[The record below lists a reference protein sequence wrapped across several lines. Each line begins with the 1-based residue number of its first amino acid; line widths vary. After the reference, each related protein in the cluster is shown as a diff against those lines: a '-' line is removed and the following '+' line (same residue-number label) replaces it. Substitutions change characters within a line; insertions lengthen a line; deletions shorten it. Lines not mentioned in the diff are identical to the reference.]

1 MGKKIM
7 TQKETLDIVFKFS
20 ALLVFAFLF
29 NKSIENRPLAQF
41 EGAYPLKGEQMFVME
56 LDNMGE
62 VDLEEIIDIDGEEQM
77 EVRVEKEII
86 NGEEQIK
93 VTVNGKE
100 LSADEY
106 KSFQLNNGSWKPK
119 KGKKMMIQ
127 KRMMKKEAHMCK
139 DCKEKKTMCED
150 CKEKE

>member
-1 MGKKIM
+1 M
-7 TQKETLDIVFKFS
+7 TQKEIFDIVFKFS

-41 EGAYPLKGEQMFVME
+41 EGAFPLQGEKMIVME
-56 LDNMGE
+56 GLGK
-62 VDLEEIIDIDGEEQM
+62 VDFDEIIDLEDQEQMDVRIEKEIIDGEEKM
-77 EVRVEKEII
+77 
-86 NGEEQIK
+86 K

-106 KSFQLNNGSWKPK
+106 KSFRLKNKSSWTPQ
-119 KGKKMMIQ
+119 KGKKMMMK
-127 KRMMKKEAHMCK
+127 KRMMKKDTYMCE

-150 CKEKE
+150 CKDKE

>member
-1 MGKKIM
+1 M

-41 EGAYPLKGEQMFVME
+41 EGAFPLKGEQMIVME
-56 LDNMGE
+56 MDNMGE
-62 VDLEEIIDIDGEEQM
+62 VNLEKIIDIDGEDQM

-150 CKEKE
+150 CKEDHS

>member
-1 MGKKIM
+1 M

-41 EGAYPLKGEQMFVME
+41 EGAFPLKGEQMIVME
-56 LDNMGE
+56 MDNIGE
-62 VDLEEIIDIDGEEQM
+62 VDLEKIIDIDGDDQM

>member
-1 MGKKIM
+1 M

-41 EGAYPLKGEQMFVME
+41 EGAFPLKGEQMIVME
-56 LDNMGE
+56 MDNMGE
-62 VDLEEIIDIDGEEQM
+62 VNLEKIIDIDGDDQM
-77 EVRVEKEII
+77 DVRVEKEII

>member
-1 MGKKIM
+1 M

-41 EGAYPLKGEQMFVME
+41 EGAFPLKGEQMIVME
-56 LDNMGE
+56 VDNMGE
-62 VDLEEIIDIDGEEQM
+62 VDLEKIIDIDGDDQM
-77 EVRVEKEII
+77 DVRVEKEII

>member
-1 MGKKIM
+1 M
-7 TQKETLDIVFKFS
+7 TQKETLDVIFKFS

-41 EGAYPLKGEQMFVME
+41 EGAFPLQGEKMIVME
-56 LDNMGE
+56 GLGK
-62 VDLEEIIDIDGEEQM
+62 VDFDEIIDLEDQEQM
-77 EVRVEKEII
+77 DVRIEKEII
-86 NGEEQIK
+86 DGEKKMK

-106 KSFQLNNGSWKPK
+106 KSFRLKNKSSWTPQ
-119 KGKKMMIQ
+119 KGKKMMMK
-127 KRMMKKEAHMCK
+127 KRMMKKDTYMCE

-150 CKEKE
+150 CKDKE

>member
-1 MGKKIM
+1 M

-41 EGAYPLKGEQMFVME
+41 EGAFPLKGEQMIVME
-56 LDNMGE
+56 MDNIGE
-62 VDLEEIIDIDGEEQM
+62 VDLEKIIDIDGDDQM

-86 NGEEQIK
+86 NGKEQMK

>member
-1 MGKKIM
+1 M

-41 EGAYPLKGEQMFVME
+41 EGAFPLKGEQMIVME
-56 LDNMGE
+56 MDNMGE
-62 VDLEEIIDIDGEEQM
+62 VDLEKIIDIDGDDQM

-86 NGEEQIK
+86 NGKEQMK

>member
-1 MGKKIM
+1 M

-29 NKSIENRPLAQF
+29 NKSIENRPLARF
-41 EGAYPLKGEQMFVME
+41 EGAFPLKGEQMIVME
-56 LDNMGE
+56 MDNIGE
-62 VDLEEIIDIDGEEQM
+62 VDLEEIIDIDGEDQM

>member
-1 MGKKIM
+1 M

-41 EGAYPLKGEQMFVME
+41 EGAFPLKGEQMIVME
-56 LDNMGE
+56 MDNMGE
-62 VDLEEIIDIDGEEQM
+62 VDLEKIIDIDGEDQM

-139 DCKEKKTMCED
+139 DCKEKKAMCED
-150 CKEKE
+150 CKEDHS

>member
-1 MGKKIM
+1 M

-41 EGAYPLKGEQMFVME
+41 EGAFPLKGEQMIVME
-56 LDNMGE
+56 MDNIGE
-62 VDLEEIIDIDGEEQM
+62 VDLEEIIDIDGDDQM

-86 NGEEQIK
+86 NGKEEMK

>member
-1 MGKKIM
+1 M

-41 EGAYPLKGEQMFVME
+41 EGAFPLKGEQMIVME
-56 LDNMGE
+56 MDNMGE
-62 VDLEEIIDIDGEEQM
+62 IDLEEIIDIDGDDQM

-86 NGEEQIK
+86 NGKEQMK

>member
-1 MGKKIM
+1 M

-41 EGAYPLKGEQMFVME
+41 EGAFPLKGEQMIVME
-56 LDNMGE
+56 MDNLGE
-62 VDLEEIIDIDGEEQM
+62 VDLEKIIDIDGDDQM
-77 EVRVEKEII
+77 DVRVEKEII

>member
-1 MGKKIM
+1 M
-7 TQKETLDIVFKFS
+7 
-20 ALLVFAFLF
+20 FAFLF

-41 EGAYPLKGEQMFVME
+41 EGAFPLKDEQMIVME
-56 LDNMGE
+56 MDNIGE
-62 VDLEEIIDIDGEEQM
+62 VDLEKIIDIDGDDQM

-86 NGEEQIK
+86 NGKEQMK

-127 KRMMKKEAHMCK
+127 KQMMKKEAHMCK

>member
-1 MGKKIM
+1 M

-29 NKSIENRPLAQF
+29 NKSIENRPLTQF
-41 EGAYPLKGEQMFVME
+41 EGAFPLKGEQMIVME
-56 LDNMGE
+56 MDNIGE
-62 VDLEEIIDIDGEEQM
+62 VDLEEIIDIDGDDQM

-86 NGEEQIK
+86 NGKEQMK

>member
-1 MGKKIM
+1 M

-41 EGAYPLKGEQMFVME
+41 EGAFPLKGEQMIVME
-56 LDNMGE
+56 MDNMGE
-62 VDLEEIIDIDGEEQM
+62 VDLEKIIDIDGDDQM
-77 EVRVEKEII
+77 DVRVEKEII

-100 LSADEY
+100 LSADEF

-150 CKEKE
+150 CKEDHS

>member
-1 MGKKIM
+1 M

-41 EGAYPLKGEQMFVME
+41 EGAFPLKGEQMIVME
-56 LDNMGE
+56 MDNIGE
-62 VDLEEIIDIDGEEQM
+62 VDLEKIIDIDGEDQM

-150 CKEKE
+150 CKKDHS

>member
-1 MGKKIM
+1 M

-29 NKSIENRPLAQF
+29 NKSIENRPLDQF
-41 EGAYPLKGEQMFVME
+41 EGAFPLKGEQMIVME
-56 LDNMGE
+56 MDNMGE
-62 VDLEEIIDIDGEEQM
+62 VDLEKIIDIDGDDQM
-77 EVRVEKEII
+77 DVRVEKEII

>member
-1 MGKKIM
+1 M
-7 TQKETLDIVFKFS
+7 TQKETLDIIFKFS
-20 ALLVFAFLF
+20 ALLVLAFLF

-41 EGAYPLKGEQMFVME
+41 EGAFPLKGKQMIVME
-56 LDNMGE
+56 MDNMGE
-62 VDLEEIIDIDGEEQM
+62 VDLEEIIDIDGDDQM

-86 NGEEQIK
+86 NGKEQMK

>member
-1 MGKKIM
+1 M
-7 TQKETLDIVFKFS
+7 TQKETLDVIFKFS

-41 EGAYPLKGEQMFVME
+41 EGDFPLQGEKMIVME
-56 LDNMGE
+56 GLGK
-62 VDLEEIIDIDGEEQM
+62 VDFDEIIDLEDQEQMDVRIEKEIIDGEEKM
-77 EVRVEKEII
+77 
-86 NGEEQIK
+86 K

-106 KSFQLNNGSWKPK
+106 KSFRLKNKSSWTPQ
-119 KGKKMMIQ
+119 KGKKMMMK
-127 KRMMKKEAHMCK
+127 KRMMKKDTYMCE

-150 CKEKE
+150 CKDKE

>member
-1 MGKKIM
+1 M
-7 TQKETLDIVFKFS
+7 TQKETLDVIFKFS

-41 EGAYPLKGEQMFVME
+41 EGAFPLQGEKMIIME
-56 LDNMGE
+56 GLGK
-62 VDLEEIIDIDGEEQM
+62 VDFDEIIDLDDQEQMDVRIEKEIIDGEEKM
-77 EVRVEKEII
+77 
-86 NGEEQIK
+86 K

-106 KSFQLNNGSWKPK
+106 KSFRLKNKSSWTPQ
-119 KGKKMMIQ
+119 KGKKMMMK
-127 KRMMKKEAHMCK
+127 KRMMKKDTYMCE

-150 CKEKE
+150 CKDKE

>member
-1 MGKKIM
+1 M

-41 EGAYPLKGEQMFVME
+41 EGAFPLKGEQMIVME
-56 LDNMGE
+56 MDNIGE
-62 VDLEEIIDIDGEEQM
+62 VDLEEIIGIDGDDQM

-86 NGEEQIK
+86 NGKEQMK

-150 CKEKE
+150 CKEDHS

>member
-1 MGKKIM
+1 M

-41 EGAYPLKGEQMFVME
+41 EGAFPLKGEQMIVME
-56 LDNMGE
+56 MDNIGE
-62 VDLEEIIDIDGEEQM
+62 VDLEKIIDIDGDDEM
-77 EVRVEKEII
+77 DVRVEKEII

-150 CKEKE
+150 CKEDHS

>member
-1 MGKKIM
+1 M
-7 TQKETLDIVFKFS
+7 TQKETLDVIFKFS

-41 EGAYPLKGEQMFVME
+41 EGAFPLKGEQMIVME
-56 LDNMGE
+56 MDNMGE
-62 VDLEEIIDIDGEEQM
+62 VDLEKIIDIDGDDQM
-77 EVRVEKEII
+77 DVRVEKEII

>member
-1 MGKKIM
+1 M
-7 TQKETLDIVFKFS
+7 TQKETLDVIFKFS

-41 EGAYPLKGEQMFVME
+41 EGAFPLQGEKMIVME
-56 LDNMGE
+56 GLGK
-62 VDLEEIIDIDGEEQM
+62 VDFDEIIDLEDQEEMDVRIEKEIIDGEEKM
-77 EVRVEKEII
+77 
-86 NGEEQIK
+86 K

-106 KSFQLNNGSWKPK
+106 KSFRLKNKSSKKKK
-119 KGKKMMIQ
+119 KGKKMMMK
-127 KRMMKKEAHMCK
+127 KRMMKKDTYMCE

-150 CKEKE
+150 CKDKE

>member
-1 MGKKIM
+1 M

-41 EGAYPLKGEQMFVME
+41 EGAFPLKGEQMIVME
-56 LDNMGE
+56 MDNMGE
-62 VDLEEIIDIDGEEQM
+62 IDLEEIIDIDGEDQM

-86 NGEEQIK
+86 NGKEQMK

-150 CKEKE
+150 CKKDHS

>member
-1 MGKKIM
+1 M

-41 EGAYPLKGEQMFVME
+41 EGAFPLKGEQMIVME
-56 LDNMGE
+56 MDNIGE
-62 VDLEEIIDIDGEEQM
+62 VDLEKIIDIDGEDQM

>member
-1 MGKKIM
+1 M

-41 EGAYPLKGEQMFVME
+41 EGAFPLKGEQMIVME
-56 LDNMGE
+56 MDNIGE
-62 VDLEEIIDIDGEEQM
+62 VDLEEIIDIDGDDQM

-86 NGEEQIK
+86 NGKEQMK
-93 VTVNGKE
+93 VTVNGRE

>member
-1 MGKKIM
+1 M
-7 TQKETLDIVFKFS
+7 TQKETLDLIFKFS

-41 EGAYPLKGEQMFVME
+41 EGAFPLQGEKMIVME
-56 LDNMGE
+56 GLGK
-62 VDLEEIIDIDGEEQM
+62 VDFDEIIDLEDQEQMDVRIEKEIIDGEEKM
-77 EVRVEKEII
+77 
-86 NGEEQIK
+86 K

-106 KSFQLNNGSWKPK
+106 KSFRLKNKSSWTPQ
-119 KGKKMMIQ
+119 KGKKMMMK
-127 KRMMKKEAHMCK
+127 KRMMKKDTYMCE

-150 CKEKE
+150 CKDKE

>member
-1 MGKKIM
+1 M

-41 EGAYPLKGEQMFVME
+41 EGAFPLKGEQMIVME
-56 LDNMGE
+56 MDNMGE
-62 VDLEEIIDIDGEEQM
+62 VDIEKIIDIDGDDQM
-77 EVRVEKEII
+77 DVRVEKEII

>member
-1 MGKKIM
+1 M

-41 EGAYPLKGEQMFVME
+41 EGAFPLKGEQMIVME
-56 LDNMGE
+56 MDNMGE
-62 VDLEEIIDIDGEEQM
+62 VDLEKIIDIDGEDQM

-86 NGEEQIK
+86 NGKEQMK

-127 KRMMKKEAHMCK
+127 KRMMKKEAQMCK

>member
-1 MGKKIM
+1 M

-41 EGAYPLKGEQMFVME
+41 EGAFPLKGEQMIVME
-56 LDNMGE
+56 MDNMGE
-62 VDLEEIIDIDGEEQM
+62 VDLEKIIDIDGEDQM

-86 NGEEQIK
+86 NGKEQMK